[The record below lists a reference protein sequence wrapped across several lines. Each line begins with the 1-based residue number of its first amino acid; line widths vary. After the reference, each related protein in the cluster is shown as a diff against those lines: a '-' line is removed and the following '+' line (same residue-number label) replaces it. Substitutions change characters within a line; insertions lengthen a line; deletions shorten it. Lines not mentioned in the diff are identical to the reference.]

1 MRSGL
6 GSIGHSL
13 SLFFFFFFISDGVL
27 AIVGVRACSL
37 GNCVR
42 WLKTQD
48 SASLFSAEQ
57 TLSPKPTCFT
67 QPALLRAL
75 RWCQTVESRSQGR
88 LQAGEERAP
97 SLNPPEHKYGN
108 CLWIYETWVN
118 ILFFWG
124 SMRIVYLSLRQ
135 KMKISNRF
143 VHVRNVA
150 CLLLLL

>member
-1 MRSGL
+1 MEPDPPPKYLS
-6 GSIGHSL
+6 SL
-13 SLFFFFFFISDGVL
+13 QLTCGRALAALDTVYPCFFLFFISDGVL

-75 RWCQTVESRSQGR
+75 R
-88 LQAGEERAP
+88 
-97 SLNPPEHKYGN
+97 
-108 CLWIYETWVN
+108 
-118 ILFFWG
+118 
-124 SMRIVYLSLRQ
+124 
-135 KMKISNRF
+135 
-143 VHVRNVA
+143 
-150 CLLLLL
+150 